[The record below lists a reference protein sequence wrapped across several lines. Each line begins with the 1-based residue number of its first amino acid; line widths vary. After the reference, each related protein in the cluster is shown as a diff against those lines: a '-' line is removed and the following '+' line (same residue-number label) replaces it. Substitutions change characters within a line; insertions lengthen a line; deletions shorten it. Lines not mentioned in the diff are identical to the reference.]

1 MLSHTAKII
10 TKKRQTNFYI
20 KKEEC
25 FPTFLHSFKSFY
37 MNFILRSLLERK
49 LHQNVDY
56 ATKVQIKTDKSKK
69 QRGKCTTRRTATV
82 SVSRA
87 PVGSPPHP
95 PSLSLV
101 F

>member
-1 MLSHTAKII
+1 
-10 TKKRQTNFYI
+10 
-20 KKEEC
+20 
-25 FPTFLHSFKSFY
+25 
-37 MNFILRSLLERK
+37 MNLVLRSLLKRK

-56 ATKVQIKTDKSKK
+56 ATKVQIKTDKNKK
-69 QRGKCTTRRTATV
+69 RREKCATRRTATA

>member
-1 MLSHTAKII
+1 M
-10 TKKRQTNFYI
+10 
-20 KKEEC
+20 
-25 FPTFLHSFKSFY
+25 FPNIPSFKNLY
-37 MNFILRSLLERK
+37 MNFILQPLLERK

-69 QRGKCTTRRTATV
+69 QRGKCTTRRTATA